1 MNEKTKATL
10 TNLDTWKRGVF
21 MVVFSI
27 ISGVAKLIVT
37 LVAVFQFVTLL
48 FKGQTNQVVIP
59 LGQNLST
66 YLYQITLFL
75 TFKTDAMPFPFVPFP
90 DGTPGSKLDEINK
103 ESVATSETTTKDD
116 ADIVDT
122 ADEDVEDEKNAGKNA
137 GKGPGTGVE
146 KGAEKDT
153 KNDSFN
159 G

>member
-10 TNLDTWKRGVF
+10 TNLDTWKRGLY
-21 MVVFSI
+21 MVVFFI
-27 ISGVAKLIVT
+27 ISGVAKFIVT

-59 LGQNLST
+59 LGQKLST

-75 TFKTDAMPFPFVPFP
+75 TFKTDAMPFPFLPFP
-90 DGTPGSKLDEINK
+90 DGTPGSTLNEVNE
-103 ESVATSETTTKDD
+103 ESVTTSEASTKDD
-116 ADIVDT
+116 ADIAVV
-122 ADEDVEDEKNAGKNA
+122 ADEGEDVKDEI
-137 GKGPGTGVE
+137 GP
-146 KGAEKDT
+146 EKDT